1 MTAPRPL
8 GYWVRT
14 VDQLIEEQFQV
25 AAEESGLTRREW
37 QMLNRLRIGA
47 VAEDSLRDAMA
58 PFLDVDE
65 SLDDP
70 LRRLT
75 DDGLLVHQEPEYRLT
90 DRGVERVDEVQE
102 LAAQRI
108 RDQATDGL
116 PDGDYE
122 KLVATLERVAHNLG
136 WQTT

>member
-47 VAEDSLRDAMA
+47 VPRTRCATRW
-58 PFLDVDE
+58 
-65 SLDDP
+65 
-70 LRRLT
+70 RRSST
-75 DDGLLVHQEPEYRLT
+75 STR
-90 DRGVERVDEVQE
+90 
-102 LAAQRI
+102 AS
-108 RDQATDGL
+108 
-116 PDGDYE
+116 
-122 KLVATLERVAHNLG
+122 
-136 WQTT
+136 TTRCAG